1 MRPARRTG
9 GLQKKLFFALLIVGI
24 VPGIA
29 ALWAT
34 YAFSTISLKQAI
46 GEGFQEIA
54 RSTAI
59 RLAAAVDNEID
70 RATRLALVPLHVRQP
85 VLLANERAQRKSD
98 GGYSSS
104 TTERTATRPTRAFV
118 HRGDRPVSRR
128 MGTRVQPLCA
138 CHPGRS
144 AGTGRRL
151 HGPAATATTGR
162 PRVVARSDARGSR
175 LLLSQQPGT

>member
-1 MRPARRTG
+1 MRAARRTG

-59 RLAAAVDNEID
+59 RLAASVDNEID
-70 RATRLALVPLHVRQP
+70 RAIRLAP
-85 VLLANERAQRKSD
+85 
-98 GGYSSS
+98 
-104 TTERTATRPTRAFV
+104 
-118 HRGDRPVSRR
+118 
-128 MGTRVQPLCA
+128 
-138 CHPGRS
+138 
-144 AGTGRRL
+144 
-151 HGPAATATTGR
+151 
-162 PRVVARSDARGSR
+162 PR
-175 LLLSQQPGT
+175 